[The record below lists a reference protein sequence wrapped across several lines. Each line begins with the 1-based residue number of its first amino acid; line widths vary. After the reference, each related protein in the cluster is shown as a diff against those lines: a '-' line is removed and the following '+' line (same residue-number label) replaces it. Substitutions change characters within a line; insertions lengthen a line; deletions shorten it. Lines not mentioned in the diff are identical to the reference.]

1 MQSEGF
7 ENRSTAAKFGRLV
20 NRQILLDDD
29 FWVVGP
35 TNKYWPTLSD
45 GSKQGLRGKLP
56 AQEEVTALR
65 KKYGKFVESWEALIP
80 NEGERRVG
88 GGGGGATVTVG
99 GDQKFSTM
107 LKILGQGVFITLSC
121 SPSHVDIAGHQGSE
135 RGMLAHV
142 AWEKYMAEVCK
153 KSLAEWR
160 GLFGG
165 RAPEVRRH
173 KSNLKLEVSLDD
185 YPRFLEGAQLR
196 MATRLARKSVA
207 GHGCSYLTYSAQI
220 HDYGMGGGRRRRK
233 KTKRRRRKT
242 RKRRSQR
249 KRRRTRRRRHGR
261 KTRRRRHRRKMR
273 RRGRR

>member
-1 MQSEGF
+1 
-7 ENRSTAAKFGRLV
+7 
-20 NRQILLDDD
+20 
-29 FWVVGP
+29 
-35 TNKYWPTLSD
+35 
-45 GSKQGLRGKLP
+45 
-56 AQEEVTALR
+56 
-65 KKYGKFVESWEALIP
+65 
-80 NEGERRVG
+80 
-88 GGGGGATVTVG
+88 
-99 GDQKFSTM
+99 M

-121 SPSHVDIAGHQGSE
+121 SPSDVDIAGHQGSE

-160 GLFGG
+160 GLFGD
-165 RAPEVRRH
+165 RAPEVRLH

-185 YPRFLEGAQLR
+185 YPKFLEGAQLR